1 MADLFCRGARIRIYQ
16 YFCGVCWNNDLKE
29 KAAADKA
36 MEGGYE
42 WLEKGIVVDDGMG
55 FNGTKTKKKN

>member
-1 MADLFCRGARIRIYQ
+1 MRIYQ

-36 MEGGYE
+36 MDGGYE
-42 WLEKGIVVDDGMG
+42 WLEKGIVADDGMG
-55 FNGTKTKKKN
+55 FQGKKTKAKK